1 MPKTTEQ
8 HLIVR
13 NIKSEAAITNNKTAL
28 KVCTVE
34 ANQIDRKHR
43 AASVL
48 TAELLVNWKDS
59 DIVI

>member
-34 ANQIDRKHR
+34 AN
-43 AASVL
+43 
-48 TAELLVNWKDS
+48 
-59 DIVI
+59 